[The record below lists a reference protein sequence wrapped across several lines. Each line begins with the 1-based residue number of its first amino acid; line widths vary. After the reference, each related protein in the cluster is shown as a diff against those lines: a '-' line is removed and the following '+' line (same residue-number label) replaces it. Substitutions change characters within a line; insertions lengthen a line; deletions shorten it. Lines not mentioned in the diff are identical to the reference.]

1 MSVRF
6 LMATSMLACIAA
18 GCGLMSEVRER
29 NEAEV
34 VGKRLVAAGFKAVP
48 ADTPAKQ
55 TQLAAMP
62 KLLFTTKTTKT
73 GKQRWLLADP
83 DRCRCLY
90 VGDAAAY
97 ERYGDLELAQE
108 ERESDAADKR
118 ADALAG
124 VNDLEPE
131 ISAFEMD
138 VVMEGQS
145 E

>member
-1 MSVRF
+1 MNARF
-6 LMATSMLACIAA
+6 LVATSMLACVA

-34 VGKRLVAAGFKAVP
+34 IGKRLVAAGFRAVP

-62 KLLFTTKTTKT
+62 NLLFTKKTTKT

-90 VGDAAAY
+90 VGDDAAY
-97 ERYGDLELAQE
+97 QRYGDLELGQE
-108 ERESDAADKR
+108 ERQSDAAAQRDDR
-118 ADALAG
+118 LAG